1 MSHFHQR
8 DYVQPD
14 EFFKS
19 HCYYC
24 QRLDLMDM
32 LNDAVTIVHAQS
44 GMIIFMNEK
53 ACNLYGYSA
62 EEYNRLHVT
71 ELAEDSAEAVLKQ
84 LALVKESGENGLEYT
99 SHHRKKSGEMV
110 TVEVN
115 SRSLLLHGTPIY
127 ASIIRDLTP
136 TMQVQGEVQLA
147 SIIQRGF
154 LPADCHHPLF
164 SVATLYYPSNIVSGD
179 LFDYKW
185 QQEKN
190 CISGYIIDIMGHGV
204 ATALQASA
212 LRVLFHQMLD
222 SEMSLTD
229 RLRWINSQTMH
240 YFAEDAFAAALLF
253 NINLETGAVT
263 CASAGINYFMISN
276 GTEVEVVS
284 APGCFLGIT
293 PTADFDE
300 ITLTCGSG
308 YSLCFLT
315 DGLMDLIPEDRGLI
329 PGRFD
334 EMVDYLVVRAVGEKR
349 YDDASALC
357 LLIK

>member
-1 MSHFHQR
+1 MSHFHHR
-8 DYVQPD
+8 DD
-14 EFFKS
+14 FRSSEFFKS

-32 LNDAVTIVHAQS
+32 LNDAVTIIHAES

-53 ACNLYGYSA
+53 ACHLYGYSA
-62 EEYNRLHVT
+62 EEYSSLHVT
-71 ELAEDSAEAVLKQ
+71 ELVEDSAEQVLEK
-84 LALVKESGENGLEYT
+84 LAQVKESGENGLVYT

-154 LPADCHHPLF
+154 LPADCNNSFF

-185 QQEKN
+185 HQEKN
-190 CISGYIIDIMGHGV
+190 TISGYIIDIMGHGV

-222 SEMSLTD
+222 SEMSLAN
-229 RLRWINSQTMH
+229 RLRWINSQTIH

-253 NINLETGAVT
+253 SVNLETGTLT
-263 CASAGINYFMISN
+263 CASAGINHFMISN
-276 GTEVEVVS
+276 GIEVEVVS
-284 APGCFLGIT
+284 APGCFLDIT

-315 DGLMDLIPEDRGLI
+315 DGLMDLVPEDRGLI
-329 PGRFD
+329 PGRFA
-334 EMVDYLVVRAVGEKR
+334 EMVDYLATRSMGGKR
-349 YDDASALC
+349 HDDASALC
-357 LLIK
+357 LWIK